1 MGGFLSSTRSKEVT
15 PSSPLI
21 ITHQNNHRRNYSVT
35 QQGVIGGSSNN
46 ASSSNNNKN
55 NNKLNTCTT
64 PSSPSPNNSRDEEE
78 INSSPINENPL
89 LNSHDNYSNA
99 AAAIIERGS
108 NIIILQTIQTNSNAN
123 SDDST
128 SSNNNN
134 AGIIRS
140 DGIERG
146 IHSAAQSALSG
157 GSSYDDAS
165 IQQYHSASVK
175 RVGGQEV
182 SRIADEKRKRD
193 GGGEFLTNNAKLNNA
208 KRRKLVLM
216 SSLELLA
223 QKMEIAKGKGLGLVL
238 SSLNM
243 NMSSSAASVSNVASQ
258 NDGYSCSLENAENED
273 TTYFGD
279 SSTSDNIVSS
289 AVEEKD
295 MGRVDTDEENVN
307 PQQSNVNVSLC
318 RFLMAPPS
326 LSSLTYNEPYVLH
339 MII

>member
-46 ASSSNNNKN
+46 ASSSNNKN

-64 PSSPSPNNSRDEEE
+64 PSSPSSNSRDGEK

-89 LNSHDNYSNA
+89 LNRHDNYSNA
-99 AAAIIERGS
+99 AASIIERG
-108 NIIILQTIQTNSNAN
+108 NNIILQTIQTNSNAN

-134 AGIIRS
+134 AAGIIQS
-140 DGIERG
+140 DGIERDN
-146 IHSAAQSALSG
+146 IHSTAQHALSG
-157 GSSYDDAS
+157 VSSYDAS
-165 IQQYHSASVK
+165 IQQHHSASVK
-175 RVGGQEV
+175 RVGQEV

-193 GGGEFLTNNAKLNNA
+193 GGGDNNTYKFLTNNAKLNNA

-223 QKMEIAKGKGLGLVL
+223 QKMEIAKGRGLGLVL
-238 SSLNM
+238 SSL

-258 NDGYSCSLENAENED
+258 NDGYICSLENAENED

-307 PQQSNVNVSLC
+307 PQQSNVNVNVKVC
-318 RFLMAPPS
+318 VVFLWHH
-326 LSSLTYNEPYVLH
+326 LLYHL
-339 MII
+339 

>member
-1 MGGFLSSTRSKEVT
+1 MGGFLSSTRSKEAT
-15 PSSPLI
+15 PSSPI
-21 ITHQNNHRRNYSVT
+21 ITHLNHRNDSVT
-35 QQGVIGGSSNN
+35 QQGAIGGSN
-46 ASSSNNNKN
+46 ASSSNSNNNNN

-64 PSSPSPNNSRDEEE
+64 SSSPSSNSRDGEK

-89 LNSHDNYSNA
+89 LNRHDNYSNA
-99 AAAIIERGS
+99 AASIIERG
-108 NIIILQTIQTNSNAN
+108 NNIILQTIQTNSNAN

-134 AGIIRS
+134 AAGIIQS
-140 DGIERG
+140 DGIERDN
-146 IHSAAQSALSG
+146 IHSTAQHALSG
-157 GSSYDDAS
+157 VSSYDAS
-165 IQQYHSASVK
+165 IQQHHSASVK
-175 RVGGQEV
+175 RVGQEV

-193 GGGEFLTNNAKLNNA
+193 GGGDNNTYKLLTNNAKLNNA
-208 KRRKLVLM
+208 KRRKLVLT
-216 SSLELLA
+216 SSHNNMLELLE
-223 QKMEIAKGKGLGLVL
+223 QKMKIAKGKGLGLVL
-238 SSLNM
+238 SSL

-307 PQQSNVNVSLC
+307 PQQSNVNVSLYQFVYFDGTIFFVNTC
-318 RFLMAPPS
+318 
-326 LSSLTYNEPYVLH
+326 TY
-339 MII
+339 I